1 MSFNFGKSSQ
11 KGGGTQTIQ
20 LPAASPEEQE
30 LKKLNLELA
39 KKQIAQMDLATSQ
52 QAAFETSPLGQQQK
66 RIEALATQNLEDR
79 LTGKAPVLSP
89 EAQARVNTAFGA
101 AQSQGESDLMRFAEQ
116 LAGQRGLRPSDSPIG
131 GEALRQRNIFGQQLA
146 GQKATSE
153 LDVGQTEAN
162 FDQAIR
168 AFQAQLSQQAFMNRL
183 SLSTGTPASF
193 GLQSQL
199 FGERL
204 AAAPRSMKSFGSGT
218 QWNTG
223 FDLGQLMYGAG
234 KMGASFP
241 NSGGLGG
248 APLMVA

>member
-11 KGGGTQTIQ
+11 KGGGTQTIA
-20 LPAASPEEQE
+20 LPAPTPEETE

-39 KKQIAQMDLATSQ
+39 KKQIAQMDLATAQ
-52 QAAFETSPLGQQQK
+52 QTAFEASPIGQQQK
-66 RIEALATQNLEDR
+66 QVEALATQNLLDR

-101 AQSQGESDLMRFAEQ
+101 TQSQGEEDLMRFAEQ
-116 LAGQRGLRPSDSPIG
+116 LAGQRGMRLSDSPIG

-146 GQKATSE
+146 GQKAASE
-153 LDVGQTEAN
+153 LDIGNTEAN

-183 SLSTGTPASF
+183 SLSSASPASY

-204 AAAPRSMKSFGSGT
+204 AAAPRSMTSFGSGT
-218 QWNTG
+218 QWGTG
-223 FDLGQLMYGAG
+223 FDLGQLMSGAG
-234 KMGASFP
+234 RMGARFP
-241 NSGGLGG
+241 GLGG
-248 APLMVA
+248 